1 MRTTLNAIGK
11 AKLYNFLDKDHNFTK
26 TTPAEKLAELAST
39 ELDLKIEAV
48 HATNM
53 RKLMGLSALR
63 GRAPVDD
70 RISVLAREII
80 SIRKALNDP
89 LTETFRREFAAYL

>member
-26 TTPAEKLAELAST
+26 TTTAEKLAELASA

-48 HATNM
+48 NVTNM

-63 GRAPVDD
+63 GQAPVDD

-89 LTETFRREFAAYL
+89 LTDTFRREFAAYL